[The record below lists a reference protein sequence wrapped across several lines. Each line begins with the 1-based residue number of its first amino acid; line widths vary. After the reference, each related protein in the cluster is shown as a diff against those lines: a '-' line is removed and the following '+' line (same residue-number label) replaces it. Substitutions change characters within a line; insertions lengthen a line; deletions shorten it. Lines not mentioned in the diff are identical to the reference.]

1 MSKLNTEVT
10 QDMTNNV
17 CNEFLRN
24 GIKPTVSL
32 VLAKLQGISSR
43 STAHKYFKNWIDDQN
58 SKKEAIFKK
67 LGFSKEFTSSFLD
80 EINRFNVDAEQRYKS
95 LAHDA
100 NEQRDHAIS
109 DLQVS
114 ENKVSQQAIVINQQE
129 QQIKDL
135 QTELIIERKA
145 NEITVNEIRRQLT
158 TSIDDNKQLAIQNE
172 SLRAGISEAELKL
185 EANQEFVGEMKSQN
199 SQLVTDNKE
208 LNSSIVQLN
217 KATAGQESTITGN
230 EKLIL
235 VLQAEQE
242 KTAKQ
247 ISNFDSNSTKLQ
259 SELASVRSEL
269 SNYNTKLSEEKEKLT
284 QQRSINSELKASIED
299 QARTHEKTLSS
310 YEATISAHKKLI
322 IQLEKTKSKA

>member
-1 MSKLNTEVT
+1 MT

-32 VLAKLQGISSR
+32 VLAKLQDISSR

-58 SKKEAIFKK
+58 SKKEAIFKN

-145 NEITVNEIRRQLT
+145 NEITVNEVRQQLT
-158 TSIDDNKQLAIQNE
+158 TSLNDNKQLTNQNE
-172 SLRAGISEAELKL
+172 SLRAGIAKAELKL
-185 EANQEFVGEMKSQN
+185 ESNQQLVDEVKSQN
-199 SQLVTDNKE
+199 SLLTIDNKE
-208 LNSSIVQLN
+208 LNSDVAELNRSI
-217 KATAGQESTITGN
+217 ASEESTIKGN
-230 EKLIL
+230 DKLIL
-235 VLQAEQE
+235 ALENEQK
-242 KTAKQ
+242 KTNKQ
-247 ISNFDSNSTKLQ
+247 LSDFDSNKIKQQ
-259 SELASVRSEL
+259 SEIASQRNEL
-269 SNYNTKLSEEKEKLT
+269 TTINNKFTEEKKKLA
-284 QQRSINSELKASIED
+284 QQISLNTELKSHLED
-299 QARTHEKTLSS
+299 QARTHVKILNG
-310 YEATISAHKKLI
+310 YEATIAGNEKLI
-322 IQLEKTKSKA
+322 TQLEKSQKNTT